1 VRRFAV
7 LVVLAFGAATI
18 AWCGSAPAQQ
28 RTLPLVA
35 FLSPRTLGPIN
46 IDAFRRGLRELG
58 YVEGQNI
65 ALEVRSAEG
74 DNRRLPALAAEL
86 VSLKPDVIVTNS
98 EPAIRAVKE
107 VAGTIPIVMSVV
119 GDAVALGYAQSLA
132 HPGDNLTGQTILST
146 DVMGKRLQMLLEIVP
161 DPSCVAVLSR
171 AGVNYDRASHELAAA
186 AKALG
191 VLLLLI
197 TVADANDLAPRF
209 AEIAEHK
216 CRALVAMSEPLFV
229 QESRQLI
236 ELAGQYRI
244 AASYDNR
251 QIVSA
256 GGLMSYGPDTADM
269 IRQSARYVD
278 KILKGEK
285 PADLP
290 IEQPTKFVLAIN
302 LKAAE
307 AIGLTA
313 PPSILALAD
322 EVIE

>member
-1 VRRFAV
+1 M
-7 LVVLAFGAATI
+7 
-18 AWCGSAPAQQ
+18 
-28 RTLPLVA
+28 PLVA
-35 FLSPRTLGPIN
+35 FLSPRTFAAN

-65 ALEVRSAEG
+65 ALEVRSADG

-86 VSLKPDVIVTNS
+86 VSLKPDLIVTNS

-119 GDAVALGYAQSLA
+119 GDAVALGFAQSLS
-132 HPGDNLTGQTILST
+132 HPGGNLTGQTILST
-146 DVMGKRLQMLLEIVP
+146 DVIGKRLQMLLEIVP
-161 DPSCVAVLSR
+161 DPGCVAVLGV
-171 AGVNYDRASHELAAA
+171 AGVNYDNASHELAAA

-191 VLLLLI
+191 VPLLPI
-197 TVADANDLAPRF
+197 TVADVNDLATGF
-209 AEIAEHK
+209 AEISRHQ
-216 CRALVAMSEPLFV
+216 CRTLVVMSDPLFV
-229 QESRQLI
+229 QASRQLS
-236 ELAGQYRI
+236 ELAVQYRI

-251 QIVSA
+251 LIVDA
-256 GGLMSYGPDTADM
+256 GGLMSYGPDTVDM
-269 IRQSARYVD
+269 LRRAARYVD

-307 AIGLTA
+307 AIGLTI
-313 PPSILALAD
+313 PPSILARGD

>member
-1 VRRFAV
+1 MTRRE
-7 LVVLAFGAATI
+7 LLALIGGAAI
-18 AWCGSAPAQQ
+18 VWCSSARAQQ

-35 FLSPRTLGPIN
+35 FLSPRTSEVN
-46 IDAFRRGLRELG
+46 IDVFRRGLRELG

-86 VSLKPDVIVTNS
+86 AALKPDVIVTNS

-107 VAGTIPIVMSVV
+107 VAGTIPIVMSIV
-119 GDAVALGYAQSLA
+119 GDAVALGFAQSLA
-132 HPGDNLTGQTILST
+132 HPGGNLTGQTILST
-146 DVMGKRLQMLLEIVP
+146 ELIGKRLRMLRETVP
-161 DPSCVAVLSR
+161 DPGCVAVLGL
-171 AGVNYDRASHELAAA
+171 AGVNYDRASDELAAA

-191 VLLLLI
+191 VPLLPI
-197 TVADANDLAPRF
+197 TVADANGLPTAF
-209 AEIAEHK
+209 AEITRHQ

-236 ELAGQYRI
+236 ELAVQYRI

-251 QIVSA
+251 LIVDA
-256 GGLMSYGPDTADM
+256 GGLMSYGPDTVDM
-269 IRQSARYVD
+269 MRRAARYVD

-302 LKAAE
+302 LKAAKVL
-307 AIGLTA
+307 GLTVPA
-313 PPSILALAD
+313 SILARAD

>member
-7 LVVLAFGAATI
+7 LVVLAFGAAMI
-18 AWCGSAPAQQ
+18 AWCGSPPAQQ

-35 FLSPRTLGPIN
+35 LLTPRTFAPN
-46 IDAFRRGLRELG
+46 TDAFRRGLHELG

-74 DNRRLPALAAEL
+74 DIRRLPALAAEL

-98 EPAIRAVKE
+98 EPAIHAVKE

-132 HPGDNLTGQTILST
+132 HPGGNLTGQTILST
-146 DVMGKRLQMLLEIVP
+146 EVMGKRLQMLLEIVP
-161 DPSCVAVLSR
+161 DPGCVAVLGL
-171 AGVNYDRASHELAAA
+171 AGVNYDRSSQELADA

-191 VLLLLI
+191 VLLLPI
-197 TVADANDLAPRF
+197 TVADANDLATRI
-209 AEIAEHK
+209 AEIAEHQ
-216 CRALVAMSEPLFV
+216 CRAPVAMSEPLFL
-229 QESRQLI
+229 QESRRLI
-236 ELAGQYRI
+236 ELADQYRI

-251 QIVSA
+251 LIVNA
-256 GGLMSYGPDTADM
+256 GGFMSYGPDTVDM
-269 IRQSARYVD
+269 FRRAARYVE

-307 AIGLTA
+307 AIGLTV
-313 PPSILALAD
+313 PPSLLARAD